1 MKVNR
6 EQFLAAA
13 LLFAATTG
21 CGKIT
26 DKMRESIGVAPD
38 PAAQAQPVQGA
49 GLGIDPNT
57 VNNPSQPVSKTNPVN
72 AKQPAVPAPK
82 IASKNTG
89 PANEGVGP
97 ANENVGP
104 SKENLGPSRENW
116 GPSRENTGPS
126 REWGPSKEN
135 WGPSREWGP
144 SAENRRRRGPAD
156 ENWGP
161 ANEKPHPV
169 PTSSGKAPLPPKPKR
184 G

>member
-26 DKMRESIGVAPD
+26 DKMKESIGVVPD
-38 PAAQAQPVQGA
+38 PAAQAQNQPVQGA

-57 VNNPSQPVSKTNPVN
+57 VNNPVGGPVTKTNPVN

-82 IASKNTG
+82 IATKNAG

-126 REWGPSKEN
+126 REWGPSKED
-135 WGPSREWGP
+135 WGP
-144 SAENRRRRGPAD
+144 SAENRRRRRGPAD

-161 ANEKPHPV
+161 ANEKPHPS
-169 PTSSGKAPLPPKPKR
+169 PTNSGRAPPPPKPKR

>member
-13 LLFAATTG
+13 FLFAATTG
-21 CGKIT
+21 CGKVT
-26 DKMRESIGVAPD
+26 DKMRETMGVGPD
-38 PAAQAQPVQGA
+38 PAAQNQPVQGA

-57 VNNPSQPVSKTNPVN
+57 VNTPSGQPQGVGHPVN
-72 AKQPAVPAPK
+72 AKQPAPPAPK
-82 IASKNTG
+82 LATKHAG

-104 SKENLGPSRENW
+104 SKESV
-116 GPSRENTGPS
+116 
-126 REWGPSKEN
+126 GPSKEN
-135 WGPSREWGP
+135 FGPSNEWGPSREWGP
-144 SAENRRRRGPAD
+144 SAENRRRRGPAN

-161 ANEKPHPV
+161 ADEKWPRPV